1 MVSFGKKI
9 YYQQS
14 IYFRYIIYII
24 YLSSIVKSVE
34 IARIKLISF
43 YTLDFFLIKV
53 VLEDDKLVNNN
64 FYC

>member
-14 IYFRYIIYII
+14 IYFGYIIYTI